1 MILGASCD
9 IDRLKPY
16 VLSVAI
22 LASVAT
28 RVSGITWGQAQRQN
42 SEWLQSVEGRNVIEN
57 VLLYQT
63 ESGGWPKDIDMAAP
77 LSDAAKRRL
86 ARRRGDAS
94 IDNGATYTQLRF
106 LARAFS
112 ATRDERVRDVFEKGL
127 DYLFAA
133 QYDNGGWPIYY
144 PLRGGFDD
152 HIHFNDNSVSG
163 VLGLMD
169 DVAKGAAPFDFVDA
183 DRRKRAAAAVDKGID
198 CILKCQVV
206 VDGRRTAWCAQHDEF
221 TLAPAPAR
229 KFEPV
234 SLSGHESVDLVRCL
248 MRVDKPSPEVIAAVR
263 GAVAWLDSVK
273 IEGIR
278 VVEIDTPQGDDLA
291 VKEDPA
297 APAIWARFYEIG
309 TNRPI
314 FTGRDAIVRYR
325 YDQIERERRTNYAYY
340 GDWPRKLIEKEYPAW
355 AAKWQAAGSN

>member
-1 MILGASCD
+1 M
-9 IDRLKPY
+9 
-16 VLSVAI
+16 
-22 LASVAT
+22 AT
-28 RVSGITWGQAQRQN
+28 
-42 SEWLQSVEGRNVIEN
+42 
-57 VLLYQT
+57 
-63 ESGGWPKDIDMAAP
+63 P

-86 ARRRGDAS
+86 ARRREAAS

-112 ATRDERVRDVFEKGL
+112 ATRDEPVQDAFAKGL
-127 DYLFAA
+127 DYLFDA
-133 QYDNGGWPIYY
+133 QYENGGWPIYY
-144 PLRGGFDD
+144 PLRGGYED

-163 VLGLMD
+163 VLTLMD
-169 DVAKGAAPFDFVDA
+169 DVAKGASPFDFVDA
-183 DRRKRAAAAVDKGID
+183 ERRRRADAAFDKGID

-206 VDGRRTAWCAQHDEF
+206 VDGRRTAWCAQHEEK

-229 KFEPV
+229 TFEPV

-248 MRVDKPSPEVIAAVR
+248 MRVENPSPEIIVAVR
-263 GAVAWLDSVK
+263 DAVAWLDSVK

-278 VVEIDTPQGDDLA
+278 VVRIDTPQGDDLA
-291 VKEDPA
+291 VKEDA
-297 APAIWARFYEIG
+297 DAPAIWARFYEIG

-340 GDWPRKLIEKEYPAW
+340 GDWPRKLIDQEFPAW
-355 AAKWQAAGSN
+355 AAKWRIQKVE

>member
-1 MILGASCD
+1 
-9 IDRLKPY
+9 
-16 VLSVAI
+16 
-22 LASVAT
+22 
-28 RVSGITWGQAQRQN
+28 GITWNQAQRRD
-42 SEWLQSVEGRNVIEN
+42 STWLQSDEGRQVIAN

-63 ESGGWPKDIDMAAP
+63 ASGGWPKDIDMAAP
-77 LSDAAKRRL
+77 LSDAAKRRF

-106 LARAFS
+106 LARAFA
-112 ATRDERVRDVFEKGL
+112 ATRQERVREALEKGL

-144 PLRGGFDD
+144 PLRGGFND

-163 VLGLMD
+163 VLMLMD
-169 DVAKGAAPFDFVDA
+169 DVAKGAPPFDFVDA
-183 DRRKRAAAAVDKGID
+183 NRRERAAEAFNKGID

-206 VDGRRTAWCAQHDEF
+206 IDGRRTAWCAQHDEK
-221 TLAPAPAR
+221 TLAPAQAR
-229 KFEPV
+229 TFEPV
-234 SLSGHESVDLVRCL
+234 SLSGHETVNLVRCL
-248 MRVDKPSPEVIAAVR
+248 MRVDKSSPEIIAAVR
-263 GAVAWLDSVK
+263 GAVAWLESVK

-278 VVEIDTPQGDDLA
+278 VVEIETPQGDDLA

-297 APAIWARFYEIG
+297 APPIWARFYEIG

-340 GDWPRKLIEKEYPAW
+340 GDWPRKLIDKEYPAW
-355 AAKWQAAGSN
+355 VAKKRAVGND

>member
-1 MILGASCD
+1 MIFSTN
-9 IDRLKPY
+9 R
-16 VLSVAI
+16 VFSVAI
-22 LASVAT
+22 IGLIAA
-28 RVSGITWGQAQRQN
+28 RAAGITWDQAQRRDSN
-42 SEWLQSVEGRNVIEN
+42 WLQSDEGHQVIAN

-63 ESGGWPKDIDMAAP
+63 ASGGWPKDIDMAAP

-106 LARAFS
+106 LARAFA
-112 ATRDERVRDVFEKGL
+112 ATRQGHVRDAIEKGL

-163 VLGLMD
+163 VLMLMG
-169 DVAKGAAPFDFVDA
+169 DVADGAFPFDFVDTE
-183 DRRKRAAAAVDKGID
+183 RRERAAAAFNKGID
-198 CILKCQVV
+198 CILKCQIVI
-206 VDGRRTAWCAQHDEF
+206 DGRRTAWCAQHDEK

-229 KFEPV
+229 TFEPV
-234 SLSGHESVDLVRCL
+234 SLSGHETVNLVRCL
-248 MRVDKPSPEVIAAVR
+248 MRVDKPSPEIIAAVR
-263 GAVAWLDSVK
+263 GAVAWLESVK

-278 VVEIDTPQGDDLA
+278 VVEIETPQGDDLA
-291 VKEDPA
+291 VKDDPA
-297 APAIWARFYEIG
+297 APPIWARFYEIG

-314 FTGRDAIVRYR
+314 FTGRNAIVRYR

-355 AAKWQAAGSN
+355 AAKWQPGGDD

>member
-1 MILGASCD
+1 
-9 IDRLKPY
+9 
-16 VLSVAI
+16 VF
-22 LASVAT
+22 
-28 RVSGITWGQAQRQN
+28 GITWKQAQRQDSVWLL
-42 SEWLQSVEGRNVIEN
+42 SEEGRQVVEN
-57 VLLYQT
+57 VLAYQT
-63 ESGGWPKDIDMAAP
+63 ASGGWPKDIDMAAP
-77 LSDAAKRRL
+77 LSDAEKSRL
-86 ARRRGDAS
+86 ARRRESAS

-112 ATRDERVRDVFEKGL
+112 ATRDERVRDAFAKGL

-133 QYDNGGWPIYY
+133 QYDNGGWPIYF
-144 PLRGGFDD
+144 PLRGGYDD

-163 VLGLMD
+163 VLALMD
-169 DVAKGAAPFDFVDA
+169 DVAKGAPPFDFVDA
-183 DRRKRAAAAVDKGID
+183 ERRDHAAAAFQKGID

-206 VDGRRTAWCAQHDEF
+206 VDGRRTGWCAQHDEK

-234 SLSGHESVDLVRCL
+234 SLSGAESVGLVRCL
-248 MRVDKPSPEVIAAVR
+248 MRVEMPSPEILAAVR
-263 GAVAWLDSVK
+263 DAVAWLESVE

-278 VVEIDTPQGDDLA
+278 VVEIDTPQGEDMA
-291 VKEDPA
+291 AKEDAA

-309 TNRPI
+309 TNRPV

-325 YDQIERERRTNYAYY
+325 YGEIERERRTNYAYY

-355 AAKWQAAGSN
+355 MVKWQVIFGD